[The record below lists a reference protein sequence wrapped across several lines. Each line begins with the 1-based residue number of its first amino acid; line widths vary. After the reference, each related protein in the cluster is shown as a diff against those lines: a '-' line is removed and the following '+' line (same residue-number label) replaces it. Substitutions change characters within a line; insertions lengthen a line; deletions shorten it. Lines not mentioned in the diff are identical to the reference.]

1 MEKENGAKNDG
12 RLFENI
18 PPLTVLP
25 GFASGLSIGIAI
37 SPVN

>member
-1 MEKENGAKNDG
+1 MGQKNDG
-12 RLFENI
+12 RIFENI
-18 PPLTVLP
+18 PPIIVLP